1 MMGIVKRLAFFG
13 AAWLF
18 LSSGY
23 GQASDEAGRT
33 GAPGRDPFIPLI
45 TPAGYLMNIEP
56 QANAALRLEG
66 VTFDPHGGSIA
77 VINGKL
83 VQVGDEISGAVV
95 TSIESARVTVIQD
108 NKKIDLELRREE

>member
-1 MMGIVKRLAFFG
+1 
-13 AAWLF
+13 
-18 LSSGY
+18 
-23 GQASDEAGRT
+23 
-33 GAPGRDPFIPLI
+33 
-45 TPAGYLMNIEP
+45 
-56 QANAALRLEG
+56 
-66 VTFDPHGGSIA
+66 